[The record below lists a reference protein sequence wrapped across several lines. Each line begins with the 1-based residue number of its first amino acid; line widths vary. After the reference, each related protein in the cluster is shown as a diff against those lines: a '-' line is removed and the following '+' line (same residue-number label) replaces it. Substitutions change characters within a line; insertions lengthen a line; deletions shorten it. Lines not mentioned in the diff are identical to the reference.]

1 MLFEMSFG
9 LIEEGAEIRRVVD
22 LSLAEGVVTEDLKE
36 GSVKANST
44 SEVGYYLVK
53 QILG

>member
-1 MLFEMSFG
+1 MMFEMSFG
-9 LIEEGAEIRRVVD
+9 LTAEGAEIRRVVD

-36 GSVKANST
+36 GGAKGNST
-44 SEVGYYLVK
+44 AEVGDYLVQ